1 MTETTQAPG
10 CRASRAFIGVGSNL
24 GDRLENLRRAAA
36 ALLESAGV
44 DSLVCSPIYE
54 TCPVGPVGPSN
65 FLNAVFELRVH
76 LSPRQLLRR
85 LLEVEDALGRRS
97 PRSGPR
103 TIDLDLLFYDDLAFQ
118 SGDLVVPHPRLIH
131 REFVLRP
138 LVDLAPDLCHP
149 ECGSSAA
156 ELLDALVTRGE
167 IIQPWPESLSLEPEA
182 SRS

>member
-1 MTETTQAPG
+1 MIEIPQPIG

-24 GDRLENLRRAAA
+24 GDRLENLRLAAI

-54 TCPVGPVGPSN
+54 TRPVGPVGPSN

-85 LLEVEDALGRRS
+85 LLEVEDALGRCS

-118 SGDLVVPHPRLIH
+118 SGDLVVPHPRLTN

-138 LVDLAPDLCHP
+138 LADIAPDLCHP
-149 ECGSSAA
+149 ECGASVA
-156 ELLDALVTRGE
+156 ELLDALVPRGE
-167 IIQPWPESLSLEPEA
+167 IIQPWPEPLSLETEA